1 MEIVMKKK
9 LSAVLTA
16 LALAPI
22 VSFGASSQCYSIKDS
37 DLKNQCLAETRN
49 EKSRCYSIKNA
60 DLKNSCLARVGGN
73 KSQCYSIKDKDQK
86 QRCLADF

>member
-1 MEIVMKKK
+1 MKKT

-37 DLKNQCLAETRN
+37 DLKNQCLAET
-49 EKSRCYSIKNA
+49 
-60 DLKNSCLARVGGN
+60 
-73 KSQCYSIKDKDQK
+73 SQCYSIKDKDQK